1 MRARELILLEYRRE
15 VTLQKIGD
23 RLQQAAQRDT
33 RQSAE
38 EVIAQLEKID
48 PTANKQ
54 YTLWLAQN
62 YIQSLFRL
70 EDADRVRDVLTKFI
84 QVKSRLEQKDINRYT
99 FHTLEDK
106 IDSIFNVQ
114 LNQPDQTQATTPAAD
129 EGIFPVV
136 PGSKILY
143 NGVLGQLS
151 IPETLQANKVLC
163 SGTKWCTSDVS
174 TFKGYSKAGP
184 LYIWRDKNGEKYQFH
199 FSENVE
205 DPYIQLMDSRDRKI
219 SPELFRYFRNE
230 HPVLKHFFQ
239 NYESKLLKSG
249 GAGLINYAEYYG
261 GRWPE
266 LEEKI
271 KDNPRS
277 VIEYAIHILRKRWI
291 KAEPMLLQQA
301 NAEEIYDY
309 IVRFFNKGLGDSRS
323 GWPTA
328 EAKLAESDNPRYMIQ
343 YARSI
348 VGKRLP
354 QYEPKILEQIKK
366 LITKKKIS
374 QDDVANLLY
383 FSQYVKHLAPDWE
396 EGRAVFPTLKKLI
409 NVGGDRDLLKLPD
422 LPTLREGKVKLYT
435 DPDYFGAEVDDTGFD
450 SLPVVNISVNKLVG
464 FEPDSKMSQPKS
476 QSNVEKIVAGLKKGD
491 RLPPILVRK
500 YRDGY
505 QVLDGHH
512 RFWAYKSLG
521 IKSIPS
527 RIVPD
532 SDIEEI
538 GKQDV
543 TENFAD
549 GRNPGRRGLSRRV
562 GIPKKATL
570 GQLEKIA
577 KSSTGE
583 RRRMAQWQ
591 LNMRRGRNKQK

>member
-1 MRARELILLEYRRE
+1 MRAREIILLEYKRD

-23 RLQQAAQRDT
+23 RLRQAAQRDT

-38 EVIAQLEKID
+38 EVIAQLEQID

-151 IPETLQANKVLC
+151 IPETFAANKVLC
-163 SGTKWCTSDVS
+163 TGTRWCTSDPT
-174 TFKGYSKAGP
+174 TFKEYSKAGP
-184 LYIWRDKNGEKYQFH
+184 LYNWRDKNGEKYQFH
-199 FSENVE
+199 FPSDFEQNQ
-205 DPYIQLMDSRDRKI
+205 IQLRDSKDRRI
-219 SPELFRYFRNE
+219 SPELFRHFRNE
-230 HPVLKHFFQ
+230 HPVLKHLFQ

-249 GAGLINYAEYYG
+249 GAGLIDYAEHYG

-277 VIEYAIHILRKRWI
+277 VIEYARRILRKRWI
-291 KAEPMLLQQA
+291 KQEPMLLQQA
-301 NAEEIYDY
+301 DAKELYDY
-309 IVRFFNKGLGDSRS
+309 IERFFGKGR
-323 GWPTA
+323 GWP
-328 EAKLAESDNPRYMIQ
+328 EAAARLAESDNPFYIIQ
-343 YARSI
+343 YARTI

-354 QYEPKILEQIKK
+354 EYEPKILEQIKK

-383 FSQYVKHLAPDWE
+383 FSQYVKHLAPDWQE
-396 EGRAVFPTLKKLI
+396 ARAVFPTLKKLI

-435 DPDYFGAEVDDTGFD
+435 DPNIEQHFAKKQGVAEG
-450 SLPVVNISVNKLVG
+450 KLV
-464 FEPDSKMSQPKS
+464 
-476 QSNVEKIVAGLKKGD
+476 
-491 RLPPILVRK
+491 
-500 YRDGY
+500 
-505 QVLDGHH
+505 
-512 RFWAYKSLG
+512 
-521 IKSIPS
+521 
-527 RIVPD
+527 
-532 SDIEEI
+532 
-538 GKQDV
+538 
-543 TENFAD
+543 
-549 GRNPGRRGLSRRV
+549 
-562 GIPKKATL
+562 
-570 GQLEKIA
+570 
-577 KSSTGE
+577 
-583 RRRMAQWQ
+583 
-591 LNMRRGRNKQK
+591 

>member
-1 MRARELILLEYRRE
+1 
-15 VTLQKIGD
+15 
-23 RLQQAAQRDT
+23 
-33 RQSAE
+33 
-38 EVIAQLEKID
+38 
-48 PTANKQ
+48 
-54 YTLWLAQN
+54 
-62 YIQSLFRL
+62 
-70 EDADRVRDVLTKFI
+70 
-84 QVKSRLEQKDINRYT
+84 
-99 FHTLEDK
+99 
-106 IDSIFNVQ
+106 
-114 LNQPDQTQATTPAAD
+114 
-129 EGIFPVV
+129 
-136 PGSKILY
+136 
-143 NGVLGQLS
+143 
-151 IPETLQANKVLC
+151 
-163 SGTKWCTSDVS
+163 
-174 TFKGYSKAGP
+174 
-184 LYIWRDKNGEKYQFH
+184 
-199 FSENVE
+199 
-205 DPYIQLMDSRDRKI
+205 
-219 SPELFRYFRNE
+219 
-230 HPVLKHFFQ
+230 
-239 NYESKLLKSG
+239 
-249 GAGLINYAEYYG
+249 
-261 GRWPE
+261 
-266 LEEKI
+266 
-271 KDNPRS
+271 
-277 VIEYAIHILRKRWI
+277 
-291 KAEPMLLQQA
+291 MLLQQA

-323 GWPTA
+323 GWPAA
-328 EAKLAESDNPRYMIQ
+328 EAKLAELDNPRYIIQ
-343 YARSI
+343 YARTI

-374 QDDVANLLY
+374 QDDFANLLY

-450 SLPVVNISVNKLVG
+450 SLPVVNIPVNKLVG
-464 FEPDSKMSQPKS
+464 FEPDSKMHQPKS
-476 QSNVEKIVAGLKKGD
+476 QANVEKIVAGLKKGD

-549 GRNPGRRGLSRRV
+549 GRNPQDKGDSRRYNVPTKGKISTLRKIAKQGGRRG
-562 GIPKKATL
+562 
-570 GQLEKIA
+570 QLA
-577 KSSTGE
+577 HW
-583 RRRMAQWQ
+583 MA
-591 LNMRRGRNKQK
+591 NMRSGKQKAKK